1 MWSLC
6 GNNDS
11 VFTNN
16 WPNFDDSKLK
26 LDTVN
31 IVFQVNG
38 KLIVQINA
46 YNNDSKEDILNDSK
60 RHNNVSVY
68 LDGKKIL
75 KEIYVPGKLV
85 NFVVK

>member
-1 MWSLC
+1 M
-6 GNNDS
+6 
-11 VFTNN
+11 V
-16 WPNFDDSKLK
+16 
-26 LDTVN
+26 
-31 IVFQVNG
+31 QVNG
-38 KLIVQINA
+38 KLRGQINA
-46 YNNDSKEDILNDSK
+46 SNNDTKEDILNDSK